1 MTKDTRGIVI
11 LFTGVIMTTLFGIM
25 PPIVLGGLIGGFFG
39 VVTALLGGV
48 LGTITGVAITREIYE
63 MEVTDEG

>member
-1 MTKDTRGIVI
+1 MTKDTRVIVI
-11 LFTGVIMTTLFGIM
+11 LFAGVIMTTLFGIM
-25 PPIVLGGLIGGFFG
+25 PPIVLGGLIGGVFG

-48 LGTITGVAITREIYE
+48 LGTITGVVITREIYE